1 VDPDEPSLTINTNLF
16 IHPSEDR
23 YLTLREMARLQEFPD
38 TFEFYGNKGDVL
50 KQIGNAVPVGL
61 AEQIGESIKRSIGS

>member
-1 VDPDEPSLTINTNLF
+1 
-16 IHPSEDR
+16 
-23 YLTLREMARLQEFPD
+23 MARLQEFPD

-61 AEQIGESIKRSIGS
+61 ARQIGESIKRSIGS